1 LHFIIYFLIALF
13 ATTSGAIAGIGGGI
27 IIRPLLD
34 ILGDFDVRT
43 ISVLSSITVLTMA
56 FVSAGKQVAQKAKLK
71 YEIVLPLAIGAAG
84 GGVIGQIVFSQV
96 VTALQRGALVTALQN
111 ALLLFLVAT
120 VFVYMKKR
128 ESIKSHNLRG
138 LIPSM
143 LVGLCLGIVS
153 SFLGIGGGPIN
164 VALMIFLFSF
174 DIKIATVCS
183 IITILFSQLAN
194 VLMVA
199 LHTGFGAFDLSM
211 LLPMMIGAVAGG
223 FIGAVLNKKM
233 SARAVENCF
242 NSMQLIVVLIAT
254 INIVTNLISQ

>member
-1 LHFIIYFLIALF
+1 LQIIIYFLIALF

-43 ISVLSSITVLTMA
+43 ISMLSSITVLTMA
-56 FVSAGKQVAQKAKLK
+56 FVSVGKQVMQKVRIK
-71 YEIVLPLAIGAAG
+71 YEVVLPLAIGASG
-84 GGVIGQIVFSQV
+84 GGIVGQMIFSQV
-96 VTALQRGALVTALQN
+96 VETLQRGNIIVAIQNTVLLLLVTA
-111 ALLLFLVAT
+111 
-120 VFVYMKKR
+120 VFIYMRKR
-128 ESIKSHNLRG
+128 KSIKSHNLRG
-138 LIPSM
+138 IAPSM

-183 IITILFSQLAN
+183 IFIILFSQLAN
-194 VLMVA
+194 VSMA
-199 LHTGFGAFDLSM
+199 AITIGFAVFDMSM
-211 LLPMMIGAVAGG
+211 LLPMMVGAVAGG

-233 SARAVENCF
+233 SSKAVENCF
-242 NSMQLIVVLIAT
+242 NGIQLIVVVIA
-254 INIVTNLISQ
+254 IVNIITNLV